1 MSKTTDRPV
10 DIALIGGGLANG
22 LVAWRLAELRPELS
36 FVLLEAGPELGGNHT
51 WSFHG
56 EDLTPDELRWFAP
69 FVTYRWDRNLVR
81 FPNRHRRL
89 SSAYLSVSSERFRA
103 LLNERFGD
111 RVQTSSSVEAVE
123 REGEET
129 RLVLQDGAQIRARA
143 ALDGRGYRP
152 GPHLSLGFQKFLGQE
167 IELAAP
173 HGVAEPTIMD
183 ATVPQDDGY
192 RFVYVLPL
200 TPTRLLIEDT
210 YYADAAALDRDGS
223 RAKIDLY
230 RRDHGWL
237 EGDLVREEEGVL
249 PIALSGDIDAFW
261 ADREGL
267 PASGLSA
274 ALFHPTTGYSLPD
287 AVHLADRIATLPDHS
302 NAALFDAT
310 RRQSIDAWADRGF
323 FRMLNRLLYLAGD
336 PAERYRILEHFYR
349 LPEPVVS
356 RFYAARLTR
365 GDKLRILTGKPPVS
379 VRSALRVLAS
389 RHPQGAYA

>member
-1 MSKTTDRPV
+1 MTETIDRPV

-22 LVAWRLAELRPELS
+22 LIAWRLAELRPDLS
-36 FVLLEAGPELGGNHT
+36 FVILEAGAELGGNHT
-51 WSFHG
+51 WSFHE
-56 EDLTPDELRWFAP
+56 EDLTSDELAWFAP
-69 FVTYRWDRNLVR
+69 FVTYRWERNRVR
-81 FPNRHRRL
+81 FPNRQRHL
-89 SSAYLSVSSERFRA
+89 SSGYLSVSSERFRA
-103 LLNERFGD
+103 LLRERFGN
-111 RVQTSSSVEAVE
+111 RVRTSAPVVSID
-123 REGEET
+123 REGDDT
-129 RLVLQDGAQIRARA
+129 RLVLEDGSQMSVRA
-143 ALDGRGYRP
+143 AIDGRGYRP

-173 HGVAEPTIMD
+173 HGVTDPIIMD
-183 ATVPQDDGY
+183 ATVPQHDGY

-200 TPTRLLIEDT
+200 TPTRLLLEDT
-210 YYADAAALDRDGS
+210 YYADGAALDRDGS
-223 RAKIDLY
+223 RGKIELY

-237 EGDLVREEEGVL
+237 EGNLLREEEGVL
-249 PIALSGDIDAFW
+249 PIALAGDIEAFW
-261 ADREGL
+261 ADRQGIA
-267 PASGLSA
+267 ASGLSA

-302 NAALFDAT
+302 SAALFEAT

-379 VRSALRVLAS
+379 VRNALRVLAS

>member
-1 MSKTTDRPV
+1 MISID
-10 DIALIGGGLANG
+10 
-22 LVAWRLAELRPELS
+22 
-36 FVLLEAGPELGGNHT
+36 
-51 WSFHG
+51 
-56 EDLTPDELRWFAP
+56 
-69 FVTYRWDRNLVR
+69 
-81 FPNRHRRL
+81 
-89 SSAYLSVSSERFRA
+89 
-103 LLNERFGD
+103 
-111 RVQTSSSVEAVE
+111 
-123 REGEET
+123 REGDDT
-129 RLVLQDGAQIRARA
+129 RLVLEDGSQMSVRA
-143 ALDGRGYRP
+143 AIDGRGYRP

-173 HGVAEPTIMD
+173 HGVTDPIIMD
-183 ATVPQDDGY
+183 ATVPQHDGY

-200 TPTRLLIEDT
+200 TPTRLLLEDT
-210 YYADAAALDRDGS
+210 YYADGAALDRDGS
-223 RAKIDLY
+223 RGKIELY

-237 EGDLVREEEGVL
+237 EGNLLREEEGVL
-249 PIALSGDIDAFW
+249 PIALAGDIEAFW
-261 ADREGL
+261 ADRQGIA
-267 PASGLSA
+267 ASGLSA

-302 NAALFDAT
+302 SAALFEAT

-379 VRSALRVLAS
+379 VRNALRVLAS

>member
-1 MSKTTDRPV
+1 MTETIDRPV

-22 LVAWRLAELRPELS
+22 LIAWRLAELRPDLS
-36 FVLLEAGPELGGNHT
+36 FVILEAGTELGGNHT
-51 WSFHG
+51 WSFHE
-56 EDLTPDELRWFAP
+56 EDLTSDELVWFAP
-69 FVTYRWDRNLVR
+69 FVTYRWERNRVR
-81 FPNRHRRL
+81 FPNRQRHL
-89 SSAYLSVSSERFRA
+89 SSGYLSVSSERFRA
-103 LLNERFGD
+103 LLRERFGN
-111 RVQTSSSVEAVE
+111 RVRTSAPVISID
-123 REGEET
+123 REGDDT
-129 RLVLQDGAQIRARA
+129 RLVLEDGSQMSVRA
-143 ALDGRGYRP
+143 AIDGRGYRP

-173 HGVAEPTIMD
+173 HGVTDPIIMD
-183 ATVPQDDGY
+183 ATVPQHDGY

-200 TPTRLLIEDT
+200 TPTRLLLEDT
-210 YYADAAALDRDGS
+210 YYADGAALDRDGS
-223 RAKIDLY
+223 RGKIELY

-237 EGDLVREEEGVL
+237 EGTLLREEEGVL
-249 PIALSGDIDAFW
+249 PIALAGDIEAFW
-261 ADREGL
+261 ADRQGIA
-267 PASGLSA
+267 ASGLSA

-302 NAALFDAT
+302 SAALFEAT

-379 VRSALRVLAS
+379 VRNALRVLAS

>member
-1 MSKTTDRPV
+1 MTETIDRPV

-22 LVAWRLAELRPELS
+22 LIAWRLAELRPDLS
-36 FVLLEAGPELGGNHT
+36 FVILEAGTELGGNHT
-51 WSFHG
+51 WSFHE
-56 EDLTPDELRWFAP
+56 EDLTPDELAWFAP
-69 FVTYRWDRNLVR
+69 FVTYRWERNRVR
-81 FPNRHRRL
+81 FPNRQRHL
-89 SSAYLSVSSERFRA
+89 SSGYLSVSSERFRA
-103 LLNERFGD
+103 LLQERFGS
-111 RVQTSSSVEAVE
+111 RVRTSAPVVSID
-123 REGEET
+123 REGDDT
-129 RLVLQDGAQIRARA
+129 RLVLEDGSQMSVRA
-143 ALDGRGYRP
+143 AIDGRGYRP

-173 HGVAEPTIMD
+173 HGVTDPIIMD
-183 ATVPQDDGY
+183 ATVPQHDGY

-200 TPTRLLIEDT
+200 TPTRLLLEDT
-210 YYADAAALDRDGS
+210 YYADGAALDRDGS
-223 RAKIDLY
+223 RGKIELY

-237 EGDLVREEEGVL
+237 EGNLLREEEGVL
-249 PIALSGDIDAFW
+249 PIALAGDIEAFW
-261 ADREGL
+261 ADRQGIA
-267 PASGLSA
+267 ASGLSA

-302 NAALFDAT
+302 SAALFEAT

-379 VRSALRVLAS
+379 VRNALRVLAS

>member
-1 MSKTTDRPV
+1 MTETIDRPV

-22 LVAWRLAELRPELS
+22 LIAWRLAELRPDLS
-36 FVLLEAGPELGGNHT
+36 FVILEAGAELGGNHT
-51 WSFHG
+51 WSFHE
-56 EDLTPDELRWFAP
+56 EDLTSDELVWFAP
-69 FVTYRWDRNLVR
+69 FVTYRWERNRVR
-81 FPNRHRRL
+81 FPNRQRHL
-89 SSAYLSVSSERFRA
+89 SSGYLSVSSERFRA
-103 LLNERFGD
+103 LLQERFGS
-111 RVQTSSSVEAVE
+111 RVRTSAPVVSID
-123 REGEET
+123 REGDDT
-129 RLVLQDGAQIRARA
+129 RLVLEDGSQMSVRA
-143 ALDGRGYRP
+143 AIDGRGYRP

-173 HGVAEPTIMD
+173 HGVTDPIIMD
-183 ATVPQDDGY
+183 ATVPQHDGY

-200 TPTRLLIEDT
+200 TPTRLLLEDT
-210 YYADAAALDRDGS
+210 YYADGAALDRDGS
-223 RAKIDLY
+223 RGKIELY

-237 EGDLVREEEGVL
+237 EGNLLREEEGVL
-249 PIALSGDIDAFW
+249 PIALAGDIEAFW
-261 ADREGL
+261 ADRQGIA
-267 PASGLSA
+267 ASGLSA

-302 NAALFDAT
+302 SAALFEAT

-379 VRSALRVLAS
+379 VRNALRVLAS